1 MSRPSPTLMHARQRG
16 FGLAEIM
23 VGVTIGL
30 LALLIVYQ
38 VLGLAEG
45 YRRTTTA
52 GGDAQS
58 TGMISSY
65 ILSSDIQGAGMTI
78 SESARELATCPS
90 TGNFATTWRPIPV
103 LIRAGATPNESDS
116 FSVFA
121 GSNSRLVSS
130 LEIVNTAVPG
140 ATFDVQSPLGFQRA
154 SPTEPRHMFVIS
166 DIMNNNCE
174 AVRIGVWPPPLDT
187 VTGFSTI
194 TPNPPL
200 TNTYP
205 QGQSWVV
212 NLGPENRV
220 RKVNYDVVDGVLRV
234 TDLITGAAPNPIASN
249 IALMRVQYGVDTTGD
264 NFIDT
269 WVSAADAPWR
279 HDDVLNP
286 AANALAQWRSIKAI
300 RIALVVRS
308 SQFERQRDAEGRE
321 VATDINKGQA
331 DATSLT
337 SDFKANLFPC
347 TAPCDGNIL
356 VTLPGSANYR
366 YRVFHQVIPLVNQ
379 IWNPS

>member
-1 MSRPSPTLMHARQRG
+1 MSRPLFNSVPSRQHG

-65 ILSSDIQGAGMTI
+65 ILSSDVQGAGMTI
-78 SESARELATCPS
+78 SESARELAACPS

-103 LIRAGATPNESDS
+103 LIRDGGSPNVSDS

-154 SPTEPRHMFVIS
+154 SATEPRHMFVIS
-166 DIMNNNCE
+166 DTMNNNCE
-174 AVRIGVWPPPLDT
+174 AVRIGVWPPPLDA

-194 TPNPPL
+194 TPNPAL

-220 RKVNYDVVDGVLRV
+220 RKATYDVVDGVLRV
-234 TDLITGAAPNPIASN
+234 TDLIAGGAPNPIASN
-249 IALMRVQYGVDTTGD
+249 IALMKVQYGIDTNGD
-264 NFIDT
+264 SFIDN

-279 HDDVLNP
+279 HDDVLDP

-308 SQFERQRDAEGRE
+308 TQFERQRDAEGRVVE
-321 VATDINKGQA
+321 GTTMDGSVFSNFT
-331 DATSLT
+331 T
-337 SDFKANLFPC
+337 NLFPC
-347 TAPCDGNIL
+347 TAPCAGNVP

-366 YRVFHQVIPLVNQ
+366 YRIFHQVVPLVNQ